1 MAVIFSGF
9 STKASNSNF
18 KLYDEALIRQD
29 LMNHFMTKKGERILR
44 PKFGCDIH
52 KYVFQQATAS
62 TKNGI
67 MLAAKEVFDSDRRV
81 EVNDIEVT
89 HTNNLIVVS
98 ALLKLKVI
106 DSEMQFII
114 NFNEKEVF

>member
-1 MAVIFSGF
+1 MSVIFSGF
-9 STKASNSNF
+9 STVQSNSNF
-18 KLYDEALIRQD
+18 KLYDEELIRQD
-29 LMNHFMTKKGERILR
+29 LMNHFMTKRGERILR

-52 KYVFQQATAS
+52 KYLFQPATAS

-67 MLAAKEVFDSDRRV
+67 MLEAKEVFDSDPRV
-81 EVNDIEVT
+81 ITKNIEVT

-98 ALLKLKVI
+98 ALLELQI
-106 DSEMQFII
+106 INSEIEFIV